1 MAQNPLKILE
11 ISSYPPPRAG
21 WGMRVYFLKKELE
34 SRGDICAVLNTG
46 KGRFLTGRD
55 FVPVLSGFDYV
66 KKVFRFRRRGYTV
79 HMHLNGDSPKG
90 FVLTSLALLISL
102 LTFSRPVITFH
113 AGPLQ
118 KYFPQSR
125 APQLNLL
132 YKFIFSAPR
141 HIICNN
147 ELVKKAIMG
156 YGINGQKIVPIQ
168 AFSRQY
174 LQFKNVELPKL
185 TEDFFARFSNV
196 ACSYVFF
203 RPEFFI
209 DDMLIATAQLVEQQ
223 PDFGLIIMGSDLGS
237 DKQKQ
242 LVQKLNIGAHV
253 HFAGDQDHDAF
264 LTIMSRSKLYWRTPV
279 KDGVASSVLEA
290 LSLKIPVVA
299 SENNTRPQSVITYE
313 NSNIEDMVSKVQSVI
328 ANPQQARAAVINPV
342 VPDTIGEEIDVL
354 ANRHALGASSN
365 LKIKTNES
373 LSQA

>member
-1 MAQNPLKILE
+1 MVSKHLKILE

-34 SRGDICAVLNTG
+34 KRGDICVVLNTG

-55 FVPVLSGFDYV
+55 FVPVFSGLDYV
-66 KKVFRFRRRGYTV
+66 KKIFLYRLQGFTV

-102 LTFSRPVITFH
+102 LTLNRPVITFH

-118 KYFPQSR
+118 QYFPQSR
-125 APQLNLL
+125 APRLNLL
-132 YKFIFSAPR
+132 YKFIFTVPR

-147 ELVKKAIMG
+147 VLVKKAIMG
-156 YGINGQKIVPIQ
+156 YGIDGKKIVPIQ

-174 LQFKNVELPKL
+174 LQFEKVRLSPAM
-185 TEDFFARFSNV
+185 EDFFQRFSNI

-209 DDMLIATAQLVEQQ
+209 DDMLDATAEIVARN
-223 PDFGLIIMGSDLGS
+223 DKFGLIIMGSDMGSERQKVRVSELGIS
-237 DKQKQ
+237 D
-242 LVQKLNIGAHV
+242 HV
-253 HFAGDQDHDAF
+253 LFAGDQDHDAF
-264 LTIMSRSKLYWRTPV
+264 LSIMSRSKLYWRTPV

-290 LSLKIPVVA
+290 LSLGTPVVA
-299 SENNTRPQSVITYE
+299 SENNTRPESVITYE
-313 NSNIEDMVSKVQSVI
+313 NSDINDMVIKVLGVI
-328 ANPQQARAAVINPV
+328 ENYDHAQAKIIKPL
-342 VPDTIGEEIDVL
+342 VPNTIDEEIDVL
-354 ANRHALGASSN
+354 ANRRAAGAGTN
-365 LKIKTNES
+365 LNIKTKES